1 MTASANVTARGMSR
15 AGWRNSLA
23 ICAIASHP
31 TNSHIKMLA
40 AVPTAHQPWGANGRQ
55 WWVTR
60 DGRATLTA
68 TAMATT
74 RAAERANWKPDETRR
89 PRAAPS
95 QDRGGPSRLGGQRR
109 HNSTPGPTRAPT

>member
-1 MTASANVTARGMSR
+1 MTTSANVTARGMSR
-15 AGWRNSLA
+15 AGWRNSLGIWA
-23 ICAIASHP
+23 LAFQP

-40 AVPTAHQPWGANGRQ
+40 AVPTAHQPWGAKGCQ

-68 TAMATT
+68 TAMAAT

-89 PRAAPS
+89 PRALVA
-95 QDRGGPSRLGGQRR
+95 RTAVIMAMGTALA
-109 HNSTPGPTRAPT
+109 TPRAEPARSAT

>member
-1 MTASANVTARGMSR
+1 MTANASATARGMSR

-23 ICAIASHP
+23 IWAIASHP

-60 DGRATLTA
+60 DGTATLTA
-68 TAMATT
+68 TAIAAT
-74 RAAERANWKPDETRR
+74 RAAERAIWKPDETRR
-89 PRAAPS
+89 PRALVA
-95 QDRGGPSRLGGQRR
+95 RTAVIMAMATALA
-109 HNSTPGPTRAPT
+109 TTRPEPAR